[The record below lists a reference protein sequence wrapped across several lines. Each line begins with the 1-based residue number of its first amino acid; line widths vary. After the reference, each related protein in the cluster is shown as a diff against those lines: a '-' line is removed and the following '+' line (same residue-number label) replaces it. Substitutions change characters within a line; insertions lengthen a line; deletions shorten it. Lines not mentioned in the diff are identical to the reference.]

1 MTEVYSSKSLITY
14 TISPIMGGA
23 GQAQSIMPL
32 DPLLQFISSLLRPS
46 PRSSSALIQRQS
58 DIEKLR
64 RLRDISK
71 SSDPSDPGVNYLLLD
86 LLSRRSIRE

>member
-1 MTEVYSSKSLITY
+1 
-14 TISPIMGGA
+14 MGGT

-32 DPLLQFISSLLRPS
+32 DTLLQITSSLLRLS

-64 RLRDISK
+64 RLRKISM
-71 SSDPSDPGVNYLLLD
+71 SSNPSDLGVNYLLLD